1 MLKHYA
7 IHFYRNLKR
16 QKLFTFINILG
27 LTVGI
32 ASSLLIYLYARHEFS
47 YDTFHEHADHIYRV
61 NQTFI
66 WGESTDNEFA
76 STGPGVA
83 YAVKEEI
90 TEVKLITSIHTPGDF
105 LVSYTNTK
113 NEVISFE
120 QTNVLAAD
128 TNFFKMF
135 NFKLVKGNEASA
147 LRQANTIVLTE
158 SMAKKYFGNEE
169 PIGKLIL
176 MGTGENQKTYEVT
189 GVAKDLPTNTYLQF
203 DMLMSMNSFPQVKKM
218 YWSWIWTQLETYVLL
233 DENAS
238 IETVKAKLAT
248 IPRKHAQATLQRTM
262 NMSFDDYI
270 KSGKNWELF
279 LQPITGIHLPAKIV
293 YNRLINDGN
302 LIIIYSLIGVAIF
315 IILLSCVNFM
325 NLSTAQFTKRIK
337 DASVR
342 KILGLGKAELSIG
355 YFMEAFIF
363 CSIALLIALALIQI
377 LLPGFNL
384 LVGRELQFS
393 LLSDPRLLTTL
404 LVLVL
409 TMSFLSGSY
418 PAIFL
423 SAFNPI
429 EAMKGKLRTGK
440 EGKSFRNG
448 LVVFQFSVS
457 IALIICTAVVFQQ
470 LKFVSEKDLGFDKE
484 NLVVLSHAERLS
496 DGESTVNSALNVSGV
511 VSASL
516 CTSVPPNTFGGDK
529 FSAEGMGANTFS
541 LNFTSADERY
551 LSTLNIKLKYGRNF
565 SLNTPGDNNRV
576 ILNEAAIKKIGWEMN
591 ESVIGKKIESPGGEV
606 RFEVI
611 GVVDDYHYWSLGNPI
626 EPMAIFHIKNKNLFG
641 AGDKQYVVLR
651 IEGQTSAALEKTIAS
666 LTTLWKEKAGDVAF
680 DYSFV
685 DQAFAN
691 TFRAQQNFGKT
702 LTVLASL
709 GILIAALGLLGMIV
723 YTLEQRTKEIGIR
736 KVSGAS
742 VKDILILVSKG
753 YIKLILIAFF
763 IGAPLSY
770 WLMTKWLQGFT
781 YHISPSPYIYV
792 FAGVGTLLIALL
804 ITSYHSIKA
813 ALLNPVDVLKDE

>member
-47 YDTFHEHADHIYRV
+47 YDRFHSNADHIYRV

-90 TEVKLITSIHTPGDF
+90 PEVKLITSIHTPGDF
-105 LVSYTNTK
+105 LVSYTNSK
-113 NEVISFE
+113 HEVISFE
-120 QTNVLAAD
+120 QTDVLAAD
-128 TNFFKMF
+128 SNFFKMF
-135 NFKLVKGNEASA
+135 NFPLVKGDAASA
-147 LRQANTIVLTE
+147 LQQANTIVMTE
-158 SMAKKYFGNEE
+158 STAKKYFGSEE
-169 PIGKLIL
+169 PIGKQIL
-176 MGTGENQKTYEVT
+176 MGARENQKTYEVT
-189 GVAKDLPTNTYLQF
+189 GVVKDLPTNTYLQF
-203 DMLMSMNSFPQVKKM
+203 DMLMSMNSFPQIKKL
-218 YWSWIWTQLETYVLL
+218 YWSWIWTQLETYILL
-233 DENAS
+233 DDNAN

-248 IPRKHAQATLQRTM
+248 IPRKHAEATLQRTM

-279 LQPITGIHLPAKIV
+279 LQPITAIHLPAKIV
-293 YNRLINDGN
+293 YNRLINDSN
-302 LIIIYSLIGVAIF
+302 IKIIYSLIGAAIF

-342 KILGLGKAELSIG
+342 KILGLGKAELSVG
-355 YFMEAFIF
+355 YFMEALIF
-363 CSIALLIALALIQI
+363 CSIPLLIALALIQL
-377 LLPGFNL
+377 LLPGFNI
-384 LVGRELQFS
+384 LVGRELQIN
-393 LLSDPRLLTTL
+393 LLRDPRLILTL
-404 LVLVL
+404 LSLIL
-409 TMSFLSGSY
+409 AMSLLSGSY

-457 IALIICTAVVFQQ
+457 IALIICTAIVFQQ

-496 DGESTVNSALNVSGV
+496 DGESTVSSTINVPGV

-529 FSAEGMGANTFS
+529 FSAEGMGANTFP
-541 LNFTSADERY
+541 LNFTSADEQY

-565 SLNTPGDNNRV
+565 SLSTPGDNDRV
-576 ILNEAAIKKIGWEMN
+576 ILNEAAIKKIGWDMN

-611 GVVDDYHYWSLGNPI
+611 GVVEDYHYLSLGNPI

-641 AGDKQYVVLR
+641 TGDKQYVVLR
-651 IEGQTSAALEKTIAS
+651 IEGQTSAAWEKTIAS
-666 LTTLWKEKAGDVAF
+666 LNTLWKEKAGDVAF

-691 TFRAQQNFGKT
+691 TFKAERNFGKT

-723 YTLEQRTKEIGIR
+723 YTL
-736 KVSGAS
+736 
-742 VKDILILVSKG
+742 
-753 YIKLILIAFF
+753 
-763 IGAPLSY
+763 
-770 WLMTKWLQGFT
+770 
-781 YHISPSPYIYV
+781 
-792 FAGVGTLLIALL
+792 
-804 ITSYHSIKA
+804 
-813 ALLNPVDVLKDE
+813 

>member
-1 MLKHYA
+1 MIKHYLT
-7 IHFYRNLKR
+7 HFVRNLQR

-47 YDTFHEHADHIYRV
+47 FDRFHHNADHIYRL

-66 WGESTDNEFA
+66 WGESSDNEFA

-90 TEVKLITSIHTPGDF
+90 PEVKLLTSIHTPGDF
-105 LVSYTNTK
+105 LVSYTNQK

-120 QTNVLAAD
+120 QTEILAAD
-128 TNFFKMF
+128 SNFFKMF
-135 NFKLVKGNEASA
+135 NFPLVKGDAAFA
-147 LRQANTIVLTE
+147 LQQANTIVLTE
-158 SMAKKYFGNEE
+158 STAKKYFGGEE
-169 PIGKLIL
+169 PMGKLIL
-176 MGTGENQKTYEVT
+176 MGAGENQKTYEVT
-189 GVAKDLPTNTYLQF
+189 GVAKDLPSNTYLQF
-203 DMLMSMNSFPQVKKM
+203 DVLMSMNSFPEIKKR
-218 YWSWIWTQLETYVLL
+218 YWSWVWTQLETYVLL

-238 IETVKAKLAT
+238 LEKIKAKLAT
-248 IPRKHAQATLQRTM
+248 VPRKHAEATLQRTM
-262 NMSFDDYI
+262 NISFDDYI

-279 LQPITGIHLPAKIV
+279 LQPITAIHLPAKVV

-302 LIIIYSLIGVAIF
+302 LTIIYSLIGAAIF

-342 KILGLGKAELSIG
+342 KILGLGKVELGIG
-355 YFMEAFIF
+355 YFIEAFIF
-363 CSIALLIALALIQI
+363 CTIALLIALALIQI

-384 LVGRELQFS
+384 LVGRELQINLLNDPQLIIA
-393 LLSDPRLLTTL
+393 LLSLALA
-404 LVLVL
+404 
-409 TMSFLSGSY
+409 MSLLSGSY

-423 SAFNPI
+423 SAYHPV
-429 EAMKGKLRTGK
+429 EAMKGKLKTGN

-470 LKFVSEKDLGFDKE
+470 LKFVGEKDLGFDRE
-484 NLVVLSHAERLS
+484 NLVVISHAERLS
-496 DGESTVNSALNVSGV
+496 DGESAVNAAFNVPGV
-511 VSASL
+511 VNASL
-516 CTSVPPNTFGGDK
+516 STSVPPNLWGGDK
-529 FSAEGMGANTFS
+529 FSAEGMGANTFP
-541 LNFTSADERY
+541 LNLTTADERY
-551 LSTLNIKLKYGRNF
+551 LSTLGVKLKYGRNF
-565 SLNTPGDNNRV
+565 LVNTPGDVNRV
-576 ILNEAAIKKIGWEMN
+576 ILNEAAVKRIGWDLN
-591 ESVIGKKIESPGGEV
+591 ESAIGKKIEYPGGEV

-611 GVVDDYHYWSLGNPI
+611 GVVEDYHYWSLGNPI
-626 EPMAIFHIKNKNLFG
+626 EPMAIFHLKNKDVYG
-641 AGDKQYVVLR
+641 ANTKQYVVLR
-651 IEGQTSAALEKTIAS
+651 MEGQTSANWEKSLAS
-666 LTTLWKEKAGDVAF
+666 LAALWKEKAGDVAF

-691 TFRAQQNFGKT
+691 TFKAERNFGKT
-702 LTVLASL
+702 LTVLATL
-709 GILIAALGLLGMIV
+709 GIIIAALGLLGMIV

-736 KVSGAS
+736 KVAGAS
-742 VKDILILVSKG
+742 AKDILILISTG
-753 YIKLILIAFF
+753 FTKLIMIAFV

-781 YHISPSPYIYV
+781 YHISPSPYIYIV
-792 FAGVGTLLIALL
+792 AGMGTLLVALA

-813 ALLNPVDVLKDE
+813 ATLNPVEVLRDE

>member
-1 MLKHYA
+1 MIKHYLT
-7 IHFYRNLKR
+7 HFVRNLQR

-47 YDTFHEHADHIYRV
+47 FDRFHHNADHIYRL

-66 WGESTDNEFA
+66 WGESSDNEFA

-90 TEVKLITSIHTPGDF
+90 PEVKLLTSIHTPGDF
-105 LVSYTNTK
+105 LVSYTNQK

-120 QTNVLAAD
+120 QTEVLAAD
-128 TNFFKMF
+128 SNFFKMF
-135 NFKLVKGNEASA
+135 NFPLVKGDAAFA
-147 LRQANTIVLTE
+147 LQQANTIVLTE
-158 SMAKKYFGNEE
+158 STAKKYFGGEE
-169 PIGKLIL
+169 PMGKLIL
-176 MGTGENQKTYEVT
+176 MGAGENQKTYEVT
-189 GVAKDLPTNTYLQF
+189 GVAKDLPSNTYLQF
-203 DMLMSMNSFPQVKKM
+203 DVLMSMNSFPEIKKR
-218 YWSWIWTQLETYVLL
+218 YWSWVWTQLETYVLL

-238 IETVKAKLAT
+238 LEKIKAKLAT
-248 IPRKHAQATLQRTM
+248 VPRKHAEATLQRTM
-262 NMSFDDYI
+262 NISFDDYI

-279 LQPITGIHLPAKIV
+279 LQPITAIHLPAKVV

-302 LIIIYSLIGVAIF
+302 LTIIYSLIGAAIF

-342 KILGLGKAELSIG
+342 KILGLGKVELGIG
-355 YFMEAFIF
+355 YFIEAFIF
-363 CSIALLIALALIQI
+363 CTIALLIALALIQI

-384 LVGRELQFS
+384 LVGRELQINLLNDPQLIIA
-393 LLSDPRLLTTL
+393 LLSLA
-404 LVLVL
+404 LV
-409 TMSFLSGSY
+409 MSLLSGSY

-423 SAFNPI
+423 SAYHPV
-429 EAMKGKLRTGK
+429 EAMKGKLKTGN

-470 LKFVSEKDLGFDKE
+470 LKFVGEKDLGFDRE
-484 NLVVLSHAERLS
+484 NLVVISHAERLS
-496 DGESTVNSALNVSGV
+496 DGESAVNAAFNVPGV
-511 VSASL
+511 VNASL
-516 CTSVPPNTFGGDK
+516 STSVPPNLWGGDK
-529 FSAEGMGANTFS
+529 FSAEGMGANTFP
-541 LNFTSADERY
+541 LNLTTADERY
-551 LSTLNIKLKYGRNF
+551 LSTLGVKLKYGRNF
-565 SLNTPGDNNRV
+565 LVNTPGDVNRV
-576 ILNEAAIKKIGWEMN
+576 ILNEAAVKRIGWDLN
-591 ESVIGKKIESPGGEV
+591 ESAIGKKIEYPGGEV

-611 GVVDDYHYWSLGNPI
+611 GVVEDYHYWSLGNPI
-626 EPMAIFHIKNKNLFG
+626 EPMAIFHLKNKDVYG
-641 AGDKQYVVLR
+641 ANTKQYVVLR
-651 IEGQTSAALEKTIAS
+651 MEGQTSANWEKSLAS
-666 LTTLWKEKAGDVAF
+666 LAALWKEKAGDVAF

-691 TFRAQQNFGKT
+691 TFKAERNFGKT
-702 LTVLASL
+702 LTVLATL
-709 GILIAALGLLGMIV
+709 GIIIAALGLLGMIV

-736 KVSGAS
+736 KVAGAS
-742 VKDILILVSKG
+742 AKDILILISTG
-753 YIKLILIAFF
+753 FTKLIMIAFV

-781 YHISPSPYIYV
+781 YHISPSPYIYIV
-792 FAGVGTLLIALL
+792 AGMGTLLVALA

-813 ALLNPVDVLKDE
+813 ATLNPVEVLRDE

>member
-1 MLKHYA
+1 MIRHYLT
-7 IHFYRNLKR
+7 HFVRNLQR
-16 QKLFTFINILG
+16 QKLFTFINVLG

-47 YDTFHEHADHIYRV
+47 YDRFHPHADHIYRV

-66 WGESTDNEFA
+66 WGESSDNEFA

-90 TEVKLITSIHTPGDF
+90 PEVKLITSIHTPGDF
-105 LVSYTNTK
+105 WVSYTNQK

-120 QTNVLAAD
+120 QTDILAAD
-128 TNFFKMF
+128 SNFFKMF
-135 NFKLVKGNEASA
+135 NFPLVKGDGVSA
-147 LRQANTIVLTE
+147 LQQANTIVLTE
-158 SMAKKYFGNEE
+158 ATAKKYFGGEE
-169 PIGKLIL
+169 PMGKLIL
-176 MGTGENQKTYEVT
+176 MGSGENQKTYEVT

-203 DMLMSMNSFPQVKKM
+203 DMLMSMNSFPQVKRM
-218 YWSWIWTQLETYVLL
+218 YWSWIWTQLETFILL
-233 DENAS
+233 EENANL
-238 IETVKAKLAT
+238 EAVKTKLAT
-248 IPRKHAQATLQRTM
+248 IPRKHAEATLQRVM
-262 NMSFDDYI
+262 NMSFDDYV

-279 LQPITGIHLPAKIV
+279 LQPITTIHLPAKVV

-302 LIIIYSLIGVAIF
+302 LTIIYSLMGAAVF

-342 KILGLGKAELSIG
+342 KILGLGKVELGIG
-355 YFMEAFIF
+355 YFIEALIF
-363 CSIALLIALALIQI
+363 CAIAMLIALALIQI
-377 LLPGFNL
+377 LLPAFNL
-384 LVGRELQFS
+384 LVGRELQINLLNDPQLIIA
-393 LLSDPRLLTTL
+393 LLSLALG
-404 LVLVL
+404 
-409 TMSFLSGSY
+409 MSLLSGSY

-423 SAFNPI
+423 SAYHPV
-429 EAMKGKLRTGK
+429 EAMKGKLKTGK

-448 LVVFQFSVS
+448 LVIFQFTVS

-470 LKFVSEKDLGFDKE
+470 LTFVGEKDLGFDRE
-484 NLVVLSHAERLS
+484 NLVVISHAERLS
-496 DGESTVNSALNVSGV
+496 DGESAVNSAFNVPGV

-529 FSAEGMGANTFS
+529 FSAEGMGANTFP
-541 LNFTSADERY
+541 LNFTSGDERY
-551 LSTLNIKLKYGRNF
+551 LTTLGIKLKYGRNF
-565 SLNTPGDNNRV
+565 SLGTPGDHGRV

-591 ESVIGKKIESPGGEV
+591 ESVIGKKIESPGGAV

-611 GVVDDYHYWSLGNPI
+611 GVVEDYHYWSLGNPI
-626 EPMAIFHIKNKNLFG
+626 EPMAIFHIKNKELLG
-641 AGDKQYVVLR
+641 TGDKQYVVLR
-651 IEGQTSAALEKTIAS
+651 MEGHNSAAWKKSLAS
-666 LTTLWKEKAGDVAF
+666 LAALWKEKAGNVAF

-691 TFRAQQNFGKT
+691 TFKAERNFGKT
-702 LTVLASL
+702 LTVLATL
-709 GILIAALGLLGMIV
+709 AIIIAALGLLGMIV

-742 VKDILILVSKG
+742 AKDILILISTG
-753 YIKLILIAFF
+753 FTKLIIIAFI

-792 FAGVGTLLIALL
+792 FAGMGTLLIALA

-813 ALLNPVDVLKDE
+813 ATLNPVEVLKDE

>member
-1 MLKHYA
+1 MIKYYFIL
-7 IHFYRNLKR
+7 FVRNLQR

-47 YDTFHEHADHIYRV
+47 FDRFHHNADHIYRL

-66 WGESTDNEFA
+66 WGESSDNEFA

-90 TEVKLITSIHTPGDF
+90 PEVKLLTSIHTPGDF
-105 LVSYTNTK
+105 LVSYTNQK

-120 QTNVLAAD
+120 QTEVLAAD
-128 TNFFKMF
+128 SNFFKMF
-135 NFKLVKGNEASA
+135 NFPLVKGDAAFA
-147 LRQANTIVLTE
+147 LQQANTIVLTE
-158 SMAKKYFGNEE
+158 STAKKYFGGEE
-169 PIGKLIL
+169 PMGKLIL
-176 MGTGENQKTYEVT
+176 MGAGENQKTYEVT
-189 GVAKDLPTNTYLQF
+189 GVAKDLPSNTYLQF
-203 DMLMSMNSFPQVKKM
+203 DVLMSMNSFPEIKKR
-218 YWSWIWTQLETYVLL
+218 YWSWVWTQLETYVLL

-238 IETVKAKLAT
+238 LEKIKAKLAT
-248 IPRKHAQATLQRTM
+248 VPRKHAEATLQRTM
-262 NMSFDDYI
+262 NISFDDYI

-279 LQPITGIHLPAKIV
+279 LQPITAIHLPAKVV

-302 LIIIYSLIGVAIF
+302 LTIIYSLIGAAIF

-342 KILGLGKAELSIG
+342 KILGLGKVELGIG
-355 YFMEAFIF
+355 YFIEAFIF
-363 CSIALLIALALIQI
+363 CTIALLIALALIQI

-384 LVGRELQFS
+384 LVGRELQINLLNDPQLIIA
-393 LLSDPRLLTTL
+393 LLSLA
-404 LVLVL
+404 LV
-409 TMSFLSGSY
+409 MSLLSGSY
-418 PAIFL
+418 PATFL
-423 SAFNPI
+423 SAYHPV
-429 EAMKGKLRTGK
+429 EAMKGKLKTGN

-470 LKFVSEKDLGFDKE
+470 LKFVGEKDLGFDRE
-484 NLVVLSHAERLS
+484 NLVVISHAERLS
-496 DGESTVNSALNVSGV
+496 DGESAVNAAFNVAGV
-511 VSASL
+511 VNASL
-516 CTSVPPNTFGGDK
+516 STSVPPNLWGGDK
-529 FSAEGMGANTFS
+529 FSAEGMGANTFP
-541 LNFTSADERY
+541 LNLTTADERY
-551 LSTLNIKLKYGRNF
+551 LSTLGVKLKYGRNF
-565 SLNTPGDNNRV
+565 LMNTPGDVNRV
-576 ILNEAAIKKIGWEMN
+576 ILNEAAVKRIGWDLN
-591 ESVIGKKIESPGGEV
+591 ESAIGKKIEYPGGEV

-611 GVVDDYHYWSLGNPI
+611 GVVEDYHYWSLGNPI
-626 EPMAIFHIKNKNLFG
+626 EPMAIFHLKNKDVYG
-641 AGDKQYVVLR
+641 ANTKKYVVLR
-651 IEGQTSAALEKTIAS
+651 MEGQTSANWEKSLAS
-666 LTTLWKEKAGDVAF
+666 LAALWKEKAGDVAF

-691 TFRAQQNFGKT
+691 TFKAERNFGKT
-702 LTVLASL
+702 LTVLATL
-709 GILIAALGLLGMIV
+709 GIIIAALGLLGMIV

-736 KVSGAS
+736 KVAGAS
-742 VKDILILVSKG
+742 AKDILILISTG
-753 YIKLILIAFF
+753 FTKLIMIAFV

-781 YHISPSPYIYV
+781 YHISPSPYIYIV
-792 FAGVGTLLIALL
+792 AGMGTLLVALA

-813 ALLNPVDVLKDE
+813 ATLNPVEVLRDE